1 LYQITNLLKRHQL
14 EFLVRGAG
22 RIPSPCCGKSMRVIG
37 TRDRKSKERSGETRV
52 YNIRRLRCDNCDCIH
67 HELPDFLV
75 PYKRYESEC
84 IELVISNPI
93 NHDIPAD
100 ESTLYRWNEWFKSFL
115 DYWVGCLISIMLQT
129 KQENIPLDFS
139 SENSETALHR
149 LGRLVGN
156 APRWLARIVRPIV
169 NINLWLH
176 TRSAF
181 LSEEG

>member
-1 LYQITNLLKRHQL
+1 M

-22 RIPSPCCGKSMRVIG
+22 RIPSPCCGKSMSVIG
-37 TRDRKSKERSGETRV
+37 TRDRKSKERSGETKV
-52 YNIRRLRCDNCDCIH
+52 YNIRRLKCDNCGRIH

-75 PYKRYESEC
+75 PYKRYDSES
-84 IELVISNPI
+84 IEMVLSNPS

-100 ESTLYRWNEWFKSFL
+100 ESTLFRWNEWFKSFL
-115 DYWVGCLISIMLQT
+115 DYWVGCLISIMHQT
-129 KQENIPLDFS
+129 KQENIPLDLRS
-139 SENSETALHR
+139 VNSETALQR

-156 APRWLARIVRPIV
+156 ASRWLARIVRPIV

-181 LSEEG
+181 LSADG

>member
-1 LYQITNLLKRHQL
+1 M
-14 EFLVRGAG
+14 
-22 RIPSPCCGKSMRVIG
+22 SVIG
-37 TRDRKSKERSGETRV
+37 TRNRKSKESSGETRV
-52 YNIRRLRCDNCDCIH
+52 YNIRRLRCDNCKSIH

-75 PYKRYESEC
+75 PYKRYESDC
-84 IELVISNPI
+84 IEMVLANPS

-115 DYWVGCLISIMLQT
+115 DYCVGCLISIMLQT
-129 KQENIPLDFS
+129 KQENIPLDLMS
-139 SENSETALHR
+139 VSSETALHR